1 MMFWLSA
8 FTVESHLPAAQELVN
23 VTFRHIFQALDQKI
37 VDTLALAVLTY
48 DFRDRSAQWNF
59 FA

>member
-1 MMFWLSA
+1 MVLGA
-8 FTVESHLPAAQELVN
+8 NALTVEPHLPAAQELVN
-23 VTFRHIFQALDQKI
+23 VTFRHIFQALYQEI

-48 DFRDRSAQWNF
+48 DFRDRSTQWNF